1 MINIVVPM
9 AGKGSRFINNGYNL
23 PKPMLIVQGHPM
35 IEVVIE
41 NLRPSCPHRFIF
53 ICQKDHLDNFNLRP
67 ILKKHAG
74 DNTEIIT
81 IDYMTEGAACTV
93 LLAEKFIKNN
103 DPLMIANCD
112 QFTSISINN
121 YLNNF
126 DNSTFDG
133 FIMTMTANDPKWSF
147 VRLNNVGEVIEVVEK
162 QVVSTEATVGI
173 YNYKH
178 GYYFVQAA
186 KDMIASNDRVNNEF
200 YVAPAYNYMLK
211 KNYRIGFMNVGN
223 ERSGVYGLGI
233 PDDLTYFNTL
243 DKLPRK

>member
-1 MINIVVPM
+1 M